1 MRKVIHNTKPPFGG
15 DVQSRNSSIHQT
27 TNTKGRS
34 TCTNEIPDSTRSLA
48 QLSGRNVITFL
59 HTAHA
64 RKDNKL
70 GEKKKRQVPLTR
82 LTTGFSAQSHEKAL
96 HVWNKKGATRRRRR
110 PRGGRRS
117 NSRFLL
123 RACKKKKDLCQHKT
137 PLSLPFFPPIYIYRE
152 RTLDFIIFFSQK
164 SSSSSLTYGVCPTGS
179 LRYYKENKL
188 GRALVVK

>member
-1 MRKVIHNTKPPFGG
+1 M
-15 DVQSRNSSIHQT
+15 
-27 TNTKGRS
+27 
-34 TCTNEIPDSTRSLA
+34 PDSTRSLA

-123 RACKKKKDLCQHKT
+123 RVCEKKRICANTKPPFLFRFS
-137 PLSLPFFPPIYIYRE
+137 PLYIYRE

-179 LRYYKENKL
+179 LRYKENEL